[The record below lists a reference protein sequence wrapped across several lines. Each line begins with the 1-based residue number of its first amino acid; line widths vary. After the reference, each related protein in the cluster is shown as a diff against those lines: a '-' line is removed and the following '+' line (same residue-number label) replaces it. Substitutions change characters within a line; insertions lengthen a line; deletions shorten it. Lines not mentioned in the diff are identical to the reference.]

1 MKKAGDLLGRVAR
14 KLNRP
19 EAALAWLSSA
29 WPQIVGKTLAGHTRP
44 LHCEKGRLEIAAD
57 TKWHN
62 QIEHMTGDFCA
73 RINEAWGGT
82 LIREVKFTATR
93 RGVGPV
99 ERGRD
104 LAGNH
109 NGQAR
114 PARLPYELD
123 NEHTPFIR
131 RPKASAIPPLRRSP

>member
-19 EAALAWLSSA
+19 EAALAWLSSS

-57 TKWHN
+57 AKWHH
-62 QIEHMTGDFCA
+62 QIEHMTRDFCV

-82 LIREVKFTATR
+82 LIREIKFTATK
-93 RGVGPV
+93 RGVASAEHGRAH
-99 ERGRD
+99 RGG
-104 LAGNH
+104 ANNH
-109 NGQAR
+109 RETR

-131 RPKASAIPPLRRSP
+131 RPK